1 MDSGLFVIFMCLVGS
16 SQPEQP
22 LHVSLVDFRVFKR
35 VAWSVTTGKE
45 SNRVNIA
52 IHRGLCVSIFL
63 GTVLGTSYGKVG
75 QTVATLPEAEKF
87 CTIHFDKDA
96 RRPARVEDSAL
107 SCLDEAAKRL
117 KDHSDLK
124 LVLVGIADLVKDYAA
139 DKNGKMRETEDKT
152 GYDVRLEDLAAYR
165 ALNVKWYL
173 TRWYGVDPSR
183 ILPTTDESL
192 QGQDVTFFLV
202 PGAAD
207 FNHNYLGTTK
217 TNEKPCTVKP
227 CYSPDEETLTAQP
240 RSRIHRPVS
249 N

>member
-1 MDSGLFVIFMCLVGS
+1 
-16 SQPEQP
+16 
-22 LHVSLVDFRVFKR
+22 
-35 VAWSVTTGKE
+35 
-45 SNRVNIA
+45 VNIG

-63 GTVLGTSYGKVG
+63 GTVLGTSSGKAG
-75 QTVATLPEAEKF
+75 QTAATQSEVEKF
-87 CTIHFDKDA
+87 CTIHFDKDT
-96 RRPARVEDSAL
+96 RRPARIEDGAL

-117 KDHSDLK
+117 KDRSDLK
-124 LVLVGIADLVKDYAA
+124 LVLVGVADLVRDYAA
-139 DKNGKMRETEDKT
+139 DKNGKMRATEDKT

-165 ALNVKWYL
+165 SLNTKWYL
-173 TRWYGVDPSR
+173 TRWYGIDPAR

-192 QGQDVTFFLV
+192 HGQDVTFYLV

-207 FNHNYLGTTK
+207 FNHNYLDTTK

-240 RSRIHRPVS
+240 RSQISRPAS

>member
-1 MDSGLFVIFMCLVGS
+1 MLCLAAGLASGL
-16 SQPEQP
+16 
-22 LHVSLVDFRVFKR
+22 
-35 VAWSVTTGKE
+35 
-45 SNRVNIA
+45 
-52 IHRGLCVSIFL
+52 
-63 GTVLGTSYGKVG
+63 GTLSGNAG
-75 QTVATLPEAEKF
+75 QTEATPPGVEKF
-87 CTIHFDKDA
+87 CTIHFDKDT
-96 RRPARVEDSAL
+96 RRPARAEDSAL
-107 SCLDEAAKRL
+107 SCLDEASRKL
-117 KDHSDLK
+117 KNRSDLK
-124 LVLVGIADLVKDYAA
+124 LVLVGVADLVKDYAA

-173 TRWYGVDPSR
+173 TRWYAVDPSR

-207 FNHNYLGTTK
+207 FNHNYPGTTK

-227 CYSPDEETLTAQP
+227 CYSSDEETLTAQP
-240 RSRIHRPVS
+240 RSRIPRPVS